1 MSEEA
6 AVALPT
12 TLSLSQA
19 AKEVGVAKSTI
30 TNAIKKGKLSATKNP
45 DGSYDIQPAELFRAY
60 PKGSSKGVR
69 TQGDETP
76 QLDAVQPV
84 VGRGETLMLQA
95 QLEAKSRECN
105 LLETQLEDTRSE
117 RDKWQVQASSTQRL
131 LEHQPRVEEKTEKPK
146 SSGAG
151 WGVAAFLLVALA
163 AVGYA
168 QMSDLFRGV
177 FN

>member
-1 MSEEA
+1 MPEEA
-6 AVALPT
+6 SDVLAT

-45 DGSYDIQPAELFRAY
+45 DGSYDIQPVELFRAY

-69 TQGDETP
+69 TQGSETL
-76 QLDAVQPV
+76 QLDTVKPV
-84 VGRGETLMLQA
+84 SGRGEALMLQA
-95 QLEAKSRECN
+95 QLEAKSRECE

-117 RDKWQVQASSTQRL
+117 RDKWQEQASSTQRL
-131 LEHQPRVEEKTEKPK
+131 LEHQPKAEVTQKPK

-151 WGVAAFLLVALA
+151 WGVAAFLLVALM
-163 AVGYA
+163 AVVYT
-168 QMSDLFRGV
+168 QMPELFRGIL
-177 FN
+177 N

>member
-6 AVALPT
+6 AIALPT

-45 DGSYDIQPAELFRAY
+45 DGSYDIQPVELFRAY

-69 TQGDETP
+69 TQGNETP
-76 QLDAVQPV
+76 KLDAVQPIP
-84 VGRGETLMLQA
+84 GQGETLMLQA

-117 RDKWQVQASSTQRL
+117 RDKWQEQASSTQRL
-131 LEHQPRVEEKTEKPK
+131 LEYQPKAEAPAKPK
-146 SSGAG
+146 SNRAG
-151 WGVAAFLLVALA
+151 WGVAAFLLVALVA
-163 AVGYA
+163 IVYT
-168 QMSDLFRGV
+168 QMPELFRGILG
-177 FN
+177 